1 MSIQL
6 RLLLRRRHRALEH
19 PPIEIHA
26 EAVSVVH
33 VEVVVRSSQLILRE
47 IDESWASLLEARE
60 WQIDQRA
67 LPLLFLQSRGHPRG
81 KNLTILIWLRASV
94 ASAER

>member
-6 RLLLRRRHRALEH
+6 RLLLRRRHRALER

-47 IDESWASLLEARE
+47 IDESRASLLEARE
-60 WQIDQRA
+60 WQGSI
-67 LPLLFLQSRGHPRG
+67 
-81 KNLTILIWLRASV
+81 SV
-94 ASAER
+94 RSLSSFCNHVVIQEAKISQF